1 MAIGDVNPSSFEAYE
16 GIRILIP
23 GAIAVTI
30 FASVVATFA
39 PSISSPASNAL
50 AAVVAALLAGL
61 ALLFLDLPVKSVA
74 YRNPL
79 LPDRELRSWHID
91 PSPYGDHL
99 NLYFVMLDV
108 SFPATIRNRSLY
120 MGAIFRIGFEGLYLL
135 GLTSVGVV
143 VTAAAFPKAGPLRGG
158 TTATQAVLFATA
170 GAHVATLIGAIV
182 ARLLY
187 KLDPNHKDW
196 LEASR
201 AVWREL
207 AGDLGSPGFFALL
220 AGLYAF
226 APAADTHSALAVI
239 AAVGIPIAAWAVLYF
254 RGRPGQTGADL
265 RRRLSPP
272 TAVLL
277 YAMSCTFACIEAGLR
292 ITSQSTFDTEIAFA
306 WCIASLMPALLIL
319 SRGHERKLNGSFK
332 AQTTWM
338 RLNKDALIRSYKL
351 RPTSPLTGGNA
362 HPR

>member
-1 MAIGDVNPSSFEAYE
+1 VAIGDVNPSSFEAYE

-30 FASVVATFA
+30 YGGVVATYA
-39 PSISSPASNAL
+39 PSAISPGSNAL
-50 AAVVAALLAGL
+50 VDVVAALLAGL

-74 YRNPL
+74 YRNPN
-79 LPDRELRSWHID
+79 LPDRELRSWNID

-120 MGAIFRIGFEGLYLL
+120 MGSVFRIGFEGLYFL

-143 VTAAAFPKAGPLRGG
+143 LTAAAFPETGPLRHG
-158 TTATQAVLFATA
+158 TTATQAVLFSTA
-170 GAHVATLIGAIV
+170 GAHAVAFVGALV

-187 KLDPNHKDW
+187 RLNPKRKGW
-196 LEASR
+196 VEAAR
-201 AVWREL
+201 AVSREL
-207 AGDLGSPGFFALL
+207 AKDLGLSGFFAVLT
-220 AGLYAF
+220 GFYALGPF
-226 APAADTHSALAVI
+226 VDTHSAFAGVI
-239 AAVGIPIAAWAVLYF
+239 AVGVPLGAWAVRYF
-254 RGRPGQTGADL
+254 RGRPGQTKEEL

-272 TAVLL
+272 AAVLL
-277 YAMSCTFACIEAGLR
+277 YAIPSAFGCIEAGLR
-292 ITSQSTFDTEIAFA
+292 VSPTSTLDTRTAFA
-306 WCIASLMPALLIL
+306 WSVASLIPALLIL

-338 RLNKDALIRSYKL
+338 RVNRDALVRAYKL
-351 RPTSPLTGGNA
+351 RPISRLTQTNA
-362 HPR
+362 AP